1 MSTPGEKIF
10 YMMIERGM
18 TKEELCEK
26 ANIGKMSLERY
37 ITDYSLPDAETLRRI
52 AATLSVSE
60 NYITGKTDAK
70 ELSEPI
76 SKIPIF
82 SEFPGKVTSKDDI
95 REIEAI
101 GHITGNYSKSDMDLS
116 YFVIAKDDSMI
127 YAKIGAGDKVLI
139 NPSVPIESGSLAAV
153 SVDGGEAKIRRVF
166 VDGGKVRI
174 KEESTFPKIE
184 EYDITEHNITFLGSV
199 VFVISY
205 PV

>member
-10 YMMIERGM
+10 YMMIERGLS
-18 TKEELCEK
+18 KEELCEK
-26 ANIGKMSLERY
+26 ASVGKMSLERY
-37 ITDYSLPDAETLRRI
+37 ITDYSLPDDETLLRI
-52 AATLSVSE
+52 CSVLSVSPD
-60 NYITGKTDAK
+60 YIKGKTDAK

-82 SEFPGKVTSKDDI
+82 SEFPGKVTSKEDI

-101 GHITGNYSKSDMDLS
+101 GHITGNYSKSDMELC

-153 SVDGGEAKIRRVF
+153 SVDGGEAKIRRVYI
-166 VDGGKVRI
+166 DGGKVRI
-174 KEESTFPKIE
+174 KEESTFPKID
-184 EYDITEHNITFLGSV
+184 EYDITEHKVTFLGSV